1 MAAQRDAT
9 RQVGLWGASASAL
22 LSLAYIVAQLFEWLG
37 MLGSAGGPNASSTP
51 FGIAVLLVPS
61 LLLGPAFIVTLS
73 ALCLAVPRE
82 RRAFAVAGLALGT
95 IYAALTALVYSVQL
109 TFVAPRLAA
118 GDVEEIALLLF
129 VPYESFLFA
138 VDLWGYSLMSA
149 ATLIAAFAVPDRP
162 ARIALIVNGAVLP
175 FLALQMFFPLLIW
188 PASAWAV
195 TFPAGMLLLVRYF
208 RRQPVTPPA
217 S

>member
-1 MAAQRDAT
+1 MAAPLDAS
-9 RQVGLWGASASAL
+9 RRVGIWAAGAAAL
-22 LSLAYIVAQLFEWLG
+22 LSLAYIVAQVFEWLG

-51 FGIAVLLVPS
+51 FGIAVLLLPS
-61 LLLGPAFIVTLS
+61 LLLGPAFVVTLS

-95 IYAALTALVYSVQL
+95 VYAALTALVYSVQL

-118 GDVEEIALLLF
+118 GDVEEIGLLLF

-162 ARIALIVNGAVLP
+162 ARITLIANGAVLP
-175 FLALQMFFPLLIW
+175 FLALQMFFPVLIW
-188 PASAWAV
+188 PASAWAI
-195 TFPAGMLLLVRYF
+195 TFPVSMVLLVRFF
-208 RRQPVTPPA
+208 RSGATTPPA
-217 S
+217 G